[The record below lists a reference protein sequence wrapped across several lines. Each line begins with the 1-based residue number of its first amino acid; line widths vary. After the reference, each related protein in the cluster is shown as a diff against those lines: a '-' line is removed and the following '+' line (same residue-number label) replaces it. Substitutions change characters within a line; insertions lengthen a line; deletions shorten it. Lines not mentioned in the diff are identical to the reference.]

1 MSDYMLADI
10 LEKKKPYFEAKI
22 EELETNSKDNH
33 VRDLYSC
40 INDFKNGY
48 QPRSIKVN
56 DE

>member
-1 MSDYMLADI
+1 MLADI